1 MIATALSRLDW
12 QRLHLSKPDGLRG
25 LKAGAAWGVLVA
37 AGLIATAF
45 WDCGMVSAEDAT
57 ITTAASIGGGILAIG
72 PLAAFGGR
80 R

>member
-1 MIATALSRLDW
+1 MIAPALNRLDW
-12 QRLHLSKPDGLRG
+12 RRLRLTKSDSLRG
-25 LKAGAAWGVLVA
+25 LKAGLAWGALVA

-45 WDCGMVSAEDAT
+45 WDCGAVSVADAT